1 MENCSDHGPSKG
13 HSDIVDRGTLEESA
27 DWQSSLPCANAADR
41 RSPVP
46 ELSEVEEMLEQSSI
60 VPEIQRSAGRVGSR
74 GASEKDANESLESSI
89 ATAMEEDSSDT
100 MTESQEDA
108 LSAAVSVRDGHR
120 RSSFMDGFWACL
132 SPFWKKS
139 REEQNSREEEDGC
152 AFEIPFADI
161 KELDLVGSGSQG
173 TVFCGEYRGEKVA
186 VKKVKDKSYCNEIS
200 QLRKLS
206 HPNIVQL
213 R

>member
-1 MENCSDHGPSKG
+1 MENCNDHALSKPD
-13 HSDIVDRGTLEESA
+13 HSDIVDRGTFEESA
-27 DWQSSLPCANAADR
+27 DWQSSLPFPSAADR
-41 RSPVP
+41 RSPVL
-46 ELSEVEEMLEQSSI
+46 ELSEVEEILEQSDI
-60 VPEIQRSAGRVGSR
+60 VPQIESSAGRIGSS
-74 GASEKDANESLESSI
+74 GASEKDANKSLESSI
-89 ATAMEEDSSDT
+89 ATATEEDTSDT

-108 LSAAVSVRDGHR
+108 LSAAVSDSRR

-132 SPFWKKS
+132 NPFWKKS
-139 REEQNSREEEDGC
+139 REEHDSKEEDGS

-161 KELDLVGSGSQG
+161 KELELIGSGAQG
-173 TVFCGEYRGEKVA
+173 TVFRGEYRSEKVA
-186 VKKVKDKSYCNEIS
+186 VKKVKDKSYCNEIC